1 MADLLRELPQSR
13 RGHPS
18 AQFLL
23 GDLGQQIFQL
33 LDTTQRR
40 PEALDGRVARRAVHR
55 LGRRPRGPRPRPALV
70 RRRLG
75 PRPGASGPLA
85 RAARPARLRPPG
97 HGPLLCLC
105 RLELLARG
113 RSVGLAVPAYVAL
126 HVLVHVGV
134 GAGVLRE
141 LEVHRTVLSTALC
154 AAGSLGMEDAV
165 KLVEKRASLMESC
178 PEGAMA
184 AVLKTAPDVLEKI
197 VASVSEEFRKEGQ
210 PEEECTVV
218 LANFN
223 TRQQLVISGSPAAV
237 KAATVKVKGEGGKAI
252 PLPVGGAFHSPLM
265 TEAAEE
271 FSGVLSE
278 CNLVIPECDVVQNF
292 DARGSRETDAIKDKL
307 NKQMRSPVRW
317 YESVEY
323 MIEQGA
329 GTFVEIG
336 PGNVLTGL
344 VKKIDESVKVFNIND
359 SESLKATISEL
370 RGAAVS

>member
-1 MADLLRELPQSR
+1 MANSNSKLVCLFPGQGSQSVGMGKDLYDKF
-13 RGHPS
+13 
-18 AQFLL
+18 A
-23 GDLGQQIFQL
+23 
-33 LDTTQRR
+33 
-40 PEALDGRVARRAVHR
+40 EAKETFEAIDKFA
-55 LGRRPRGPRPRPALV
+55 
-70 RRRLG
+70 
-75 PRPGASGPLA
+75 
-85 RAARPARLRPPG
+85 
-97 HGPLLCLC
+97 
-105 RLELLARG
+105 G
-113 RSVGLAVPAYVAL
+113 RSLSTLCFDGPAA
-126 HVLVHVGV
+126 
-134 GAGVLRE
+134 E
-141 LEVHRTVLSTALC
+141 LKRTVNTQPTIMAASLAAWSCYRKLEGPSPDFVAGHSLGEITALC